1 MKNRSLFF
9 IMFLSIVLIVQ
20 NFAQISG
27 DKSKT
32 LDPQNI
38 DSSVKPG
45 DNFYEY
51 ASGNWLKNNPIPDE
65 YSRWGSFEIL
75 TEENYKIL
83 KQILEEASVSNA
95 PLGSVQQKIGDYCFA
110 GMDTASIESLGIN
123 AISNYLE
130 KIQNINSEEN
140 LVEVI
145 SEMHVNGQNPLFN
158 FFVSADAKNSS
169 MVISQLF
176 QGGLGLPDR
185 DYYLKDD
192 DRSKE
197 IRERYALH
205 ISKMFSLSGSDES
218 TAHNAAA
225 VIMKI
230 ETRLAENSMDRVAM
244 RDPNLTYN
252 KMTFAD
258 VKNLASGFDWDLY
271 FNFTGVNDPGDINVG
286 QPDFFKEIGSMMNE
300 VSLDDWK
307 IYLRWNLLRGTA
319 NLLSSDF
326 VNERFDFTGKFLN
339 GQKAMQPRWKR
350 ILQSTNFA
358 LGEALGKLFVEK
370 TFPPEAKQKALQIV
384 NNLLEAMGDRIN
396 NLEWM
401 SDETKKQAMIKLDA
415 FNVKIGYPDKWKDY
429 SDLKVTRNSFVENL
443 MEANRFQFKKDL
455 EKIGKPVDKTEW
467 LMNPQT
473 VNAYYEPTKNEI
485 VFPAAIL
492 QPPFF
497 DPEADDAINY
507 GAMGGVIGHEV
518 THGFDDEG
526 KQYDAEGNIRNWW
539 TSEDEAKFNE
549 RAQVMI
555 NQYNSFM
562 PIDTNRIN
570 GALTQGENIAD
581 LGGLNVAF
589 TAFKKTEQFNENKLI
604 DGFTPSQRFFL
615 SWANVWKNN
624 IRDQALLLRLK
635 TDPHSPGKFRVLG
648 PLSNIPEFWDAFD
661 IKPGEPMRNEGDK
674 LVKIW

>member
-9 IMFLSIVLIVQ
+9 AMFLSIVLVVQ

-27 DKSKT
+27 EKTKT

-83 KQILEEASVSNA
+83 KQILEEASKSNS
-95 PLGSVQQKIGDYCFA
+95 PIGSIQQKIGDFYFA
-110 GMDTASIESLGIN
+110 GMDTASIEALGIN
-123 AISNYLE
+123 AISKYLE
-130 KIQNINSEEN
+130 KIQNINSKEKLIEI
-140 LVEVI
+140 I

-158 FFVSADAKNSS
+158 FFASADAKNSS

-197 IRERYALH
+197 IRARYSLH
-205 ISKMFSLSGSDES
+205 ISKMFSLSESDES
-218 TAHNAAA
+218 SALNAAE

-258 VKNLASGFDWDLY
+258 VKNLASGFDWDSY
-271 FNFTGVNDPGDINVG
+271 FNFAGVHDPGDINVG
-286 QPDFFKEIGSMMNE
+286 QPDFFKEVGTMMNE
-300 VSLDDWK
+300 IPLDEWK
-307 IYLRWNLLRGTA
+307 TYLKWNLLRGTA

-326 VNERFDFTGKFLN
+326 VNERFEFTGKFLN

-370 TFPPEAKQKALQIV
+370 TFPPEAKHKALQIV
-384 NNLLEAMGDRIN
+384 NNLLEAMGERIN

-401 SDETKKQAMIKLDA
+401 SDETKKQALIKLDA

-429 SDLKVTRNSFVENL
+429 SDLNITRNSFVEN
-443 MEANRFQFKKDL
+443 MMQANRFQFKKDI
-455 EKIGKPVDKTEW
+455 EKIGKPVDKNEW

-497 DPEADDAINY
+497 DPEADDAVNY

-539 TSEDEAKFNE
+539 TAEDEAKFNE

-589 TAFKKTEQFNENKLI
+589 TAFQKTDQFKENKLV
-604 DGFTPSQRFFL
+604 DGFTPTQRFFL

-635 TDPHSPGKFRVLG
+635 TDPHSPGKYRVLG
-648 PLSNIPEFWDAFD
+648 PLSNIPEFWEAFD

>member
-1 MKNRSLFF
+1 MKNRSLFVTV
-9 IMFLSIVLIVQ
+9 FLSIVLIVQ
-20 NFAQISG
+20 TFAQLSG
-27 DKSKT
+27 EKSKT
-32 LDPQNI
+32 LDPRNI

-45 DNFYEY
+45 DNFFEY

-83 KQILEEASVSNA
+83 KQILEDASASNA
-95 PLGSVQQKIGDYCFA
+95 PLGSVQQKIGDFYFA
-110 GMDTASIESLGIN
+110 GMDTTSIEAAGIK
-123 AISNYLE
+123 AISKYLDE
-130 KIQNINSEEN
+130 IESISSKEN
-140 LVEVI
+140 LTQII
-145 SEMHVNGQNPLFN
+145 SRMHVNGQNPLFN
-158 FFVSADAKNSS
+158 FFASADAKNSS

-197 IRERYALH
+197 IRQRYTSH
-205 ISKMFSLSGSDES
+205 ISKMFELAGSNEAS
-218 TAHNAAA
+218 ANNAAD
-225 VIMKI
+225 VILKI
-230 ETRLAENSMDRVAM
+230 ETRLATSSMDRVAM

-252 KMTFAD
+252 KMSFAD
-258 VKNLASGFDWDLY
+258 VKNLASGFDWDAY
-271 FNFTGVNDPGDINVG
+271 FRFTGVNDPGDINIG
-286 QPDFFKEIGSMMNE
+286 QPDFFKEVGIMINE
-300 VSLDDWK
+300 VSLEDWK
-307 IYLRWNLLRGTA
+307 VYLKWNLLRNTA

-384 NNLLEAMGDRIN
+384 NNLLEAMGERIN

-415 FNVKIGYPDKWKDY
+415 FNVKIGYPDVWKDY
-429 SDLKVTRNSFVENL
+429 SDLKVTRNSFVEN
-443 MEANRFQFKKDL
+443 MIEANRFQFKKDI
-455 EKIGKPVDKTEW
+455 EKIGKPVDKNEW

-539 TSEDEAKFNE
+539 TEEDEAKFNE

-570 GALTQGENIAD
+570 GKLTQGENIAD

-589 TAFKKTEQFNENKLI
+589 TALQKTNQFKENKLI
-604 DGFTPSQRFFL
+604 DGFTPTQRFFL

-635 TDPHSPGKFRVLG
+635 TDPHSPGKYRVLG
-648 PLSNIPEFWDAFD
+648 PLSNIPEFWEAFN
-661 IKPGEPMRNEGDK
+661 IQPGEPMRNEGDK